1 MSAADELLRAKLN
14 AETGKLGWSELER
27 HFARGLVVKVA
38 GELDLVEVAVA
49 MSHDDKT
56 AVEAWLTQARIA
68 RASTEDALA
77 WHVQQS
83 QFWVVVAAPWVL
95 IQEVA
100 VRLGS

>member
-1 MSAADELLRAKLN
+1 MSEADELLRAKLN

-38 GELDLVEVAVA
+38 AELDLIEVAVA
-49 MSHDDKT
+49 MSHDDK
-56 AVEAWLTQARIA
+56 AVVEAWLTQGLVS
-68 RASTEDALA
+68 RASTEDAIA
-77 WHVQQS
+77 WHSQQS

-100 VRLGS
+100 ARLDA